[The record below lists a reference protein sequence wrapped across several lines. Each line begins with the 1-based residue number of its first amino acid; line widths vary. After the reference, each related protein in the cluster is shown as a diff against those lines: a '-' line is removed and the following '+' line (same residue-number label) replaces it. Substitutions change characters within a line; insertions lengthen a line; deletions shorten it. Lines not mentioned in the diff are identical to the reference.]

1 MKKGNLIRPFLTI
14 VRIIEIN
21 PKDGFAYFCRGSAYY
36 FKEEYDK
43 CLSDM
48 NKAQELGYKIIPEF
62 FEELLEALG
71 RQK

>member
-1 MKKGNLIRPFLTI
+1 MH
-14 VRIIEIN
+14 
-21 PKDGFAYFCRGSAYY
+21 PKDGFAYFGRGFTYY

-48 NKAQELGYKIIPEF
+48 NKAQELGYPITPEF
-62 FEELLEALG
+62 LEELLDVLE